1 MVNKLCRGKHA
12 YPTFKRK
19 FQSCINFNW
28 LILLIVFDIFLIF
41 YTFCC
46 VFCEC
51 IILTIICLCG
61 QSKALLLFL
70 PACKGTQWMS
80 QCLISPVSRGSR
92 APSLTAHSPLGR
104 AACCCGP
111 PGASPPGH
119 TGSPPPAP
127 RVRPQCSAYT
137 CTHTVTARQLPKS
150 PYPFILILI
159 LIMII
164 AIFFVNL
171 VLIFTVRRIY
181 IQYIQDY
188 HPAMRHLQWEQKT
201 ASN

>member
-1 MVNKLCRGKHA
+1 MC
-12 YPTFKRK
+12 
-19 FQSCINFNW
+19 
-28 LILLIVFDIFLIF
+28 LIIPV
-41 YTFCC
+41 
-46 VFCEC
+46 
-51 IILTIICLCG
+51 ICLCG

-137 CTHTVTARQLPKS
+137 CKHRVTPRQLPKS
-150 PYPFILILI
+150 PYPFILI

-171 VLIFTVRRIY
+171 VLIYF
-181 IQYIQDY
+181 QYIQDY
-188 HPAMRHLQWEQKT
+188 HPAFPAFAVRTENCIKLTMCLTKQYYHQCCTNSTFSQST
-201 ASN
+201 